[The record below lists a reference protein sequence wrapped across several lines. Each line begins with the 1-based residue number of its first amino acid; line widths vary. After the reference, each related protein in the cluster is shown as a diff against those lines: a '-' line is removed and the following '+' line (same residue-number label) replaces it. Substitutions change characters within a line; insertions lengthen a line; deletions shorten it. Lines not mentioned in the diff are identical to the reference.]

1 MSGDRTRRFNRLAE
15 LRQRELDKEAAAL
28 ARARAKE
35 QDARAKLEEA
45 EARAKEAVLAR
56 ETLSKGPAS
65 ASDWAAQEAW
75 LAAQRKKAQRASDQR
90 LECARE
96 VEAAR
101 ESVVKMRVRVR
112 GLETLV
118 ERVEADEREAQ
129 AQADRRLEDEIAGQ
143 VVLSGPSSR

>member
-1 MSGDRTRRFNRLAE
+1 MSGDRARRFNRLAE
-15 LRQRELDKEAAAL
+15 LRQRELDREAATL

-75 LAAQRKKAQRASDQR
+75 LAAQRKKAERASDQR
-90 LECARE
+90 MECARE

-101 ESVVKMRVRVR
+101 ASVLK
-112 GLETLV
+112 
-118 ERVEADEREAQ
+118 
-129 AQADRRLEDEIAGQ
+129 
-143 VVLSGPSSR
+143 

>member
-1 MSGDRTRRFNRLAE
+1 MSGDRARRFNRLAE
-15 LRQRELDKEAAAL
+15 LRQRELDREAATL

-75 LAAQRKKAQRASDQR
+75 LAAQRKKAERASDQR
-90 LECARE
+90 MECARE

-101 ESVVKMRVRVR
+101 ASVLKMRVRVR

-118 ERVEADEREAQ
+118 ERVEADEREAV

-143 VVLSGPSSR
+143 VALSGPSSR